1 MAGLPSLGAVFRG
14 TALLVLH
21 LVAVAAVLSLLLGS
35 VTGLVVGRW
44 QVVLAL
50 AAAIAPVA
58 LLTGPAAVALGALGA
73 AGFLAGVQ
81 LHRVVADGY

>member
-1 MAGLPSLGAVFRG
+1 
-14 TALLVLH
+14 
-21 LVAVAAVLSLLLGS
+21 VLSLLLGS
-35 VTGLVVGRW
+35 VAGLVVGRW

-58 LLTGPAAVALGALGA
+58 LLTGPEAGALGALVA

-81 LHRVVADGY
+81 LHRAVAESY